1 MASSCH
7 ELQYAAVGGT
17 YVTAV
22 GAIALAERCTWA
34 QDRADTHVEK
44 TVIRIDFAL
53 FNLALYYLAH
63 QVDVASL
70 GELFP
75 RISILG

>member
-1 MASSCH
+1 LASSCH

-34 QDRADTHVEK
+34 QERADTHVEK
-44 TVIRIDFAL
+44 TAIRVDFAL
-53 FNLALYYLAH
+53 FNLALYRLAYD
-63 QVDVASL
+63 VDVASL
-70 GELFP
+70 SELFS